1 MPLWG
6 GGRKHG
12 VGRIYLQEKSQVVI
26 FRIKS
31 IKDIAQYVIP
41 HFCAGNKYP
50 LLTQKRA
57 DFLLFKQ
64 VVYLVLRKEHLTS
77 KGLLDTLSI
86 KASLNLGLPDV
97 LKKTF
102 PNIVPKVRP
111 IVEFKGIIDP
121 QWLAGFADGE
131 SCFFVEKSV
140 SKTSKSGYL
149 IRLKV
154 ILSKNVR
161 DVALLNSIKNYVN
174 CGEVIIDYRG
184 LSYFIVR
191 KKNLILP
198 TLYYLS
204 LRNTLYIVL
213 N

>member
-1 MPLWG
+1 M
-6 GGRKHG
+6 
-12 VGRIYLQEKSQVVI
+12 
-26 FRIKS
+26 
-31 IKDIAQYVIP
+31 
-41 HFCAGNKYP
+41 
-50 LLTQKRA
+50 
-57 DFLLFKQ
+57 
-64 VVYLVLRKEHLTS
+64 LRKEHLTS

-102 PNIVPKVRP
+102 PNIVPKARP

-140 SKTSKSGYL
+140 SKTNKSGYL

-154 ILSKNVR
+154 ILSQNVR

-174 CGEVIIDYRG
+174 CGEVIIDSRG
-184 LSYFIVR
+184 LSHFIVR
-191 KKNLILP
+191 KKSDIANTILP
-198 TLYYLS
+198 FFAKYPLHSSKLADYNDFCLVAKIIDSKAHLTNEGLEQIDRIKRGMNRGRLH
-204 LRNTLYIVL
+204 
-213 N
+213 